1 MAAKH
6 RTDEDLVA
14 MRRARTHFRVAYEMG
29 TPVWEADIEFHQAI
43 AEASRNSVL
52 PRVLAPVS
60 DLLKNS
66 RRATGTLPAAVE
78 LALDQHEEIA
88 AAIEARAS
96 ARARRAMT
104 THIESGMWALGEL
117 KYRAESADLSPV
129 TKKTTANTK
138 SYASAEFRAPS
149 QLHSIPRPQRYVH
162 RRAEA
167 KMRSRT

>member
-1 MAAKH
+1 MK
-6 RTDEDLVA
+6 R
-14 MRRARTHFRVAYEMG
+14 G